1 MAGPAPQSPQP
12 PGTLTGEQIE
22 ALTGLTDRRVRQLAK
37 MGYFSSPVRGLY
49 KQTETIRGLFKYY
62 REDRH
67 AEAKTMHEAKL
78 TKLRAEAEMAQI
90 KLAETKAELIALQD
104 VQSYLVN
111 VSAKFD
117 QLITQKLDVEG
128 PARTVGKDIV
138 ALRSEFSQIHDEM
151 RGVINAGLSGYGHG
165 AGQTR
170 PERSEGRCL

>member
-90 KLAETKAELIALQD
+90 KLAETKTELAPIAD
-104 VQSYLVN
+104 VRAYLAN
-111 VSAKFD
+111 TAAKFD
-117 QLITQKLDVEG
+117 QMLTQKIDVEA
-128 PARTVGKDIV
+128 PARLVGKDIV
-138 ALRSEFSQIHDEM
+138 AARAECQQIHDEM
-151 RGVINAGLSGYGHG
+151 RETVNTGLSSYEPQ
-165 AGQTR
+165 A
-170 PERSEGRCL
+170 